1 VRSIHVLYVGRSW
14 CTVRLLVSLMIK
26 SDNCIYYIE
35 DVININNCFNGK
47 MVLERHFGLSF
58 AKQIN
63 YIKRLHGF

>member
-1 VRSIHVLYVGRSW
+1 
-14 CTVRLLVSLMIK
+14 MIK